1 MEKGNTITAQQFKN
15 LQSHSRIRSAELAK
29 ILGKAKST
37 IAAYRS
43 GQFRVPPTIAE
54 KMRELAR
61 KGRGRDARNKASI
74 EGHVQQWLRAYSS
87 QFTGEGCTFSA
98 APKYSRAQED
108 VTQDIDENLHLMTDA
123 SVSWW
128 SRPYYGD

>member
-1 MEKGNTITAQQFKN
+1 MEKGSTITAKQFKN

-29 ILGKAKST
+29 ILGKSKST

-43 GQFRVPPTIAE
+43 GQLRVPSAIAE

-61 KGRGRDARNKASI
+61 RGRGRDARNKASI

-98 APKYSRAQED
+98 APKYSQVD
-108 VTQDIDENLHLMTDA
+108 VTQDIDENLHLMTDT
-123 SVSWW
+123 SMSWW
-128 SRPYYGD
+128 TRPYYGD